1 MRRRREGQP
10 IYGWGWLGDAAEEAV
25 VGALAPARRLKNAS
39 TATAAMRTKK
49 ESAAG
54 GARSPVKGG
63 GGEQLSDDE
72 YRRLAKQHYES
83 EGRIEIDPN
92 ANVSRS
98 ENHTGETGAYVQAWV
113 FVYKPER
120 T

>member
-1 MRRRREGQP
+1 MRRRREGKP

-25 VGALAPARRLKNAS
+25 VGALATRRLKNAS
-39 TATAAMRTKK
+39 TATAAMKTKK

-54 GARSPVKGG
+54 GARSPAKG
-63 GGEQLSDDE
+63 GGEQLSDDG
-72 YRRLAKQHYES
+72 YRRLAKQQYES

-113 FVYKPER
+113 FVYRPER